1 MFISILATLCDII
14 EMNINLQ
21 AKFLK
26 ACGTIVETPAEIR
39 KASRKLLGS
48 PHNDRDLEPSKYQS
62 LPNASLETH
71 SDLPCTPIKH
81 LEEWGDESGSAE
93 RTPSRL

>member
-1 MFISILATLCDII
+1 MD
-14 EMNINLQ
+14 INLQ

-39 KASRKLLGS
+39 KATRKLLGS
-48 PHNDRDLEPSKYQS
+48 PHDNRDLEPSQYQS

-71 SDLPCTPIKH
+71 PDLPRTPVKH
-81 LEEWGDESGSAE
+81 LEEWGNESGSAE